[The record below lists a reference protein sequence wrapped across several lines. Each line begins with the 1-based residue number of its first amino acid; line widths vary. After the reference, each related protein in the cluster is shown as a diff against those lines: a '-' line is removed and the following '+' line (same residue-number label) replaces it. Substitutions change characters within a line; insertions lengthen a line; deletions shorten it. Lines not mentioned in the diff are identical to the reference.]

1 MSQLCSDYIM
11 ASFTMRLSFDA
22 VFGALESK
30 EDEED
35 ETFCRLV
42 DLQTTCRC
50 DFACGSFFDTP
61 ERWSAMVWDG

>member
-1 MSQLCSDYIM
+1 MLLKPC
-11 ASFTMRLSFDA
+11 F
-22 VFGALESK
+22 ESK

-50 DFACGSFFDTP
+50 DFACGSLFDTP
-61 ERWSAMVWDG
+61 ERGDGGMVRDG

>member
-11 ASFTMRLSFDA
+11 ALFTMRSLLLKPSNK
-22 VFGALESK
+22 SK

-50 DFACGSFFDTP
+50 DFACGSLFDTP
-61 ERWSAMVWDG
+61 ERGGYRDG